1 MAVRR
6 IALHTQ
12 AVSLPWAYLKYW
24 TDGLTDV
31 MSHLFPPR
39 WYSERRILTTRMLR
53 SCLEGVESTTC
64 AGQ

>member
-1 MAVRR
+1 MQPLASRFEITPAIRYGAIEVDMAVRR

-31 MSHLFPPR
+31 MSHLFPP
-39 WYSERRILTTRMLR
+39 
-53 SCLEGVESTTC
+53 
-64 AGQ
+64 